1 MNSQQSQS
9 PTNKLTDILGLE
21 MRVTESQR
29 VIEDW
34 KTSTSSTTKTTYRK
48 QEEKQLFSAEVCKCD
63 ENEMRNVLSSQWLVI
78 VTSCLFVSLICWD
91 IVGDEKGW
99 RGAMWVPL
107 SGLGMIVVILL
118 VVKVIAVVVVIVAR
132 GRRSVQL

>member
-21 MRVTESQR
+21 MREVTESQR
-29 VIEDW
+29 ITKDW
-34 KTSTSSTTKTTYRK
+34 KTATSSTSTTPHK
-48 QEEKQLFSAEVCKCD
+48 QEEKQLSSSEVCKCD

-107 SGLGMIVVILL
+107 SGLGMIGVILL
-118 VVKVIAVVVVIVAR
+118 VVKVIVVAR
-132 GRRSVQL
+132 RSNS

>member
-34 KTSTSSTTKTTYRK
+34 KTTTSPSSSTPHK
-48 QEEKQLFSAEVCKCD
+48 QEEKQSSSSEVCECD

-118 VVKVIAVVVVIVAR
+118 VVKAVVVAR
-132 GRRSVQL
+132 RRRSVQL